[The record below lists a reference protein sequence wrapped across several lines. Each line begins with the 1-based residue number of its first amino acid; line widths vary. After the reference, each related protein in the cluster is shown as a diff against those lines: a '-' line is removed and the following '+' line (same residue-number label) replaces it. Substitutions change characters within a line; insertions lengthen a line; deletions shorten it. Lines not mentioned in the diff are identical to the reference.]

1 MGRILVIN
9 PNTTA
14 SMTDNIHQ
22 SAVAVAAPTSHI
34 ETVNPESGPV
44 SIEGYYDEVYSVPGL
59 LHEIRQGEAR
69 GCAGYVIA
77 CFDDTGLGAAREIAR
92 GPVVGIGEAAM
103 HLASLLGTGFTV
115 ITTLPRSVPILEDNA
130 ARYGFDRRCR
140 RVRAANVPVL
150 ELEEPGSSARK
161 AIKREAQLALAED
174 GADTI
179 VLGCAGMADFA
190 AWLSAALDAPVIDGV
205 AAGVKLVES
214 LIALELRTSKAGA
227 YAYPRAKPYRGLYAD
242 QQP

>member
-1 MGRILVIN
+1 MAHILIIN

-22 SAVAVAAPTSHI
+22 AAVGVATPSSHI
-34 ETVNPESGPV
+34 ETVNPASGPV
-44 SIEGYYDEVYSVPGL
+44 SIEGYYDEAYSVPGL
-59 LHEIRQGEAR
+59 LEEIRQGEAR

-103 HLASLLGTGFTV
+103 HIASLLGTGFSV
-115 ITTLPRSVPILEDNA
+115 ITTLLRSVPILEDNA
-130 ARYGFDRRCR
+130 VRYGFDRRCR
-140 RVRAANVPVL
+140 RVRAAEVPVL
-150 ELEEPGSSARK
+150 DLEAPGSAAREK
-161 AIKREAQLALAED
+161 VKTEAQRALSED

-179 VLGCAGMADFA
+179 VLGCAGMADLV
-190 AWLSAALDAPVIDGV
+190 AWLSDELGVPVIDGV
-205 AAGVKLVES
+205 SAGVKLIES
-214 LIALELRTSKAGA
+214 LIALDLQTSKSGA
-227 YAYPRAKPYRGLYAD
+227 YAYPGRKPYSGRYAN